1 MELLQLR
8 YFCEVVKWGNVTRA
22 AKENYISQPA
32 LSKTIRNLEDE
43 LGVKLFERVK
53 NRVELNEYGRAFYD
67 KVSRGLQMIDSGVE
81 GLKLAPDSERGEIT
95 LIVKAGQYLFPEF
108 YDSFSRRY
116 PDITLDV
123 ANFTLIQRRILSE
136 YDFHISAFFIADSG
150 NYCHLKLCWPKRNFE
165 GKRFRLFR
173 VFAEEYFSQLQA
185 QFMEEKKCRF
195 HNNCIIHM
203 EYALRYF

>member
-95 LIVKAGQYLFPEF
+95 LIV
-108 YDSFSRRY
+108 
-116 PDITLDV
+116 
-123 ANFTLIQRRILSE
+123 
-136 YDFHISAFFIADSG
+136 
-150 NYCHLKLCWPKRNFE
+150 
-165 GKRFRLFR
+165 
-173 VFAEEYFSQLQA
+173 
-185 QFMEEKKCRF
+185 
-195 HNNCIIHM
+195 
-203 EYALRYF
+203 